1 MKTKTNEPLNTREE
15 HRQIV
20 QVTWYG
26 LICNVL
32 LSAVKVAIG
41 LLAGSQALVADGIHS
56 LSDLSSDVAIL
67 LGEKFWLAPADENHP
82 YGHRRIEALI
92 TVLIG
97 LLLAAAAIGI
107 GWDAL
112 FTLRIQ
118 HNRVPG
124 WAACYVALA
133 SIVIKELLYRYTFRV
148 GARIRSSAV
157 KANALHH
164 RADAFSSIPV
174 ALAVLISILIPQW
187 SFVDH
192 VGALV
197 VTCFILHSAWVVM
210 KPALDE
216 LSDRG
221 ACQKTRDDLQE
232 KAMATSGVKDIHA
245 LRTRRCG
252 SGFFVD
258 LHVLVEPAL
267 SVLEGHA
274 IARNV
279 KSRLLENSDVIDV
292 LVHIEP
298 WEGPDQ
304 QPMEAVK
311 S

>member
-1 MKTKTNEPLNTREE
+1 MNEPVNTREE

-20 QVTWYG
+20 RVTWCG
-26 LICNVL
+26 LICNL
-32 LSAVKVAIG
+32 ALSAVKVTVG

-112 FTLRIQ
+112 FTLHVQ
-118 HNRVPG
+118 NNRAPG
-124 WAACYVALA
+124 WTACYVALA

-148 GARIRSSAV
+148 GTRIRSSAV

-174 ALAVLISILIPQW
+174 ALAVLVSILIPQW

-210 KPALDE
+210 NPALQE

-221 ACQKTRDDLQE
+221 ACQKTRDHLRE
-232 KAMATSGVKDIHA
+232 KALTTTGVKDIHA
-245 LRTRRCG
+245 LRTRRSG
-252 SGFFVD
+252 SGFLVD
-258 LHVLVEPAL
+258 LHVLVDPTL

-274 IARNV
+274 IAGKV
-279 KSRLLENSDVIDV
+279 KSRLLENQDIIDV

-298 WEGPDQ
+298 LE
-304 QPMEAVK
+304 EAGEHSTK
-311 S
+311 TEKA